1 MSYVN
6 HKTTTPGGSDLYG
19 YAFLTLPNPKS
30 AANPKGVTIDEKI
43 MPARD
48 IYDGQHGTDTWKE
61 MHGVD
66 FYFLEEA
73 EAERY
78 YATTQFTERGTRP
91 QWPVNWQTWHTWNAG
106 NIYSYWWRDVCG
118 RYDEVGQ
125 PTTYSGIGRFYK
137 DYFLNISDASQLPNE
152 IMTYSDGSDLELYI
166 PTGLGYNHEGQYCYN
181 YPVDI
186 IGQLNQSMMLS
197 HLSDWNN
204 GSPLY
209 AQKVRNLYKDLEKL
223 RFYMISPTY
232 TVVSD

>member
-48 IYDGQHGTDTWKE
+48 IYDSQHSTDTWKE
-61 MHGVD
+61 LHGVD
-66 FYFLEEA
+66 LYFLEEA

-78 YATTQFTERGTRP
+78 YATTQFSNDRGTRP
-91 QWPVNWQTWHTWNAG
+91 QWPVSWQQWHTWNG
-106 NIYSYWWRDVCG
+106 GYIFSYWWRDVCG
-118 RYDEVGQ
+118 RYDEIGE
-125 PTTYSGIGRFYK
+125 PTHLGGIGRFYK
-137 DYFLNISDASQLPNE
+137 DWFLNIDNANQLPNE
-152 IMTYSDGSDLELYI
+152 ITTYSDGSDMVLKI
-166 PTGLGYNHEGQYCYN
+166 PTGLGYNHEGQNCYN

-186 IGQLNQSMMLS
+186 IGQLNQSMMIS
-197 HLSDWNN
+197 HLADWNS

-223 RFYMISPTY
+223 RFYTIYPS
-232 TVVSD
+232 